1 MNFDDV
7 RKLYE
12 EYFPT
17 QVEDTSYCECGN
29 TEFVLDN
36 HLYYLVCDTCGQC
49 QDINKE
55 YCVNYNDMS
64 RYVYVSK
71 RYYKRSSYLRSKIR
85 NLLHSH
91 KPILDEVNLKVLK
104 KKVKTITINQVTK
117 FIKKKKLIKQFDPIK
132 TFFHL
137 KQMKPP
143 NLNDIEINQLICE
156 FKKKETVYKQ
166 NNYKRFNYNFLLL
179 KIFEEWG
186 REDLVNCIKVLQD
199 NKRIEHHEIIY
210 LQLFPI
216 Y

>member
-85 NLLHSH
+85 HLLHSH
-91 KPILDEVNLKVLK
+91 NLLINYNLGKVILNIQIKVIGPK
-104 KKVKTITINQVTK
+104 Y
-117 FIKKKKLIKQFDPIK
+117 FY
-132 TFFHL
+132 TFFT
-137 KQMKPP
+137 
-143 NLNDIEINQLICE
+143 NI
-156 FKKKETVYKQ
+156 
-166 NNYKRFNYNFLLL
+166 
-179 KIFEEWG
+179 
-186 REDLVNCIKVLQD
+186 
-199 NKRIEHHEIIY
+199 
-210 LQLFPI
+210 
-216 Y
+216 